1 MAAIVKYGPIIDLSD
16 ASAYI
21 DAYVQLLVF
30 VHRSTPIQYKIL
42 MKSGGREVI
51 RTDVLVGD
59 DKRTYFPV
67 SIWHKQI
74 ASQIVS
80 GTVVL
85 LQNVKITRFG
95 ERVEAKTL
103 HCSSILCLVQ
113 TYESILSKDV
123 DDVAGGCQ
131 VSTSAKNKL
140 QRVIRWL
147 QKSENVHG
155 NDELNHYQSKQLKPN
170 WKVHKEPKCHD
181 CFSLKELCL
190 LFDSCEASFY
200 ASIGE
205 IFLPIT
211 CRNLHESE
219 TETLFISRRLYML
232 EDNNLID
239 DLVGIGCHLC
249 GTPLNQDHGSTV
261 TEASQFYCQKSS
273 NHLHVVRHIYRP
285 FMLYVWDDSRYISLL
300 VKNKAAELLFG
311 NIRAEEVYAC
321 YQRQKHC
328 KTLDNS
334 NTKPHSSGTG
344 SKGHD
349 VGVKPNLY
357 RIWLILL
364 KTLLQKEKNSL
375 LKFKVHIDA
384 NRDWESGKF
393 EMVSVSLPSFNRVD

>member
-42 MKSGGREVI
+42 TKSGGREVI

-67 SIWHKQI
+67 SIWHNQI

-85 LQNVKITRFG
+85 LQNV
-95 ERVEAKTL
+95 
-103 HCSSILCLVQ
+103 
-113 TYESILSKDV
+113 
-123 DDVAGGCQ
+123 DDVTGGCQ
-131 VSTSAKNKL
+131 VSTSAKNKF
-140 QRVIRWL
+140 QKVIRWL
-147 QKSENVHG
+147 QKSENVYV
-155 NDELNHYQSKQLKPN
+155 NDGLNHYQSKQLKLN

-181 CFSLKELCL
+181 CFSLNELCL

-219 TETLFISRRLYML
+219 TETLFISRRLFML

-249 GTPLNQDHGSTV
+249 GTPLNQDHGSTM

-300 VKNKAAELLFG
+300 VRNKAAELLFG
-311 NIRAEEVYAC
+311 NIKAEEVYAC
-321 YQRQKHC
+321 YQRQKNC
-328 KTLDNS
+328 KTLDNP

-344 SKGHD
+344 SKVHD

-393 EMVSVSLPSFNRVD
+393 EMVSVSLPSFN